1 MNSDESLIKVS
12 PGLLSALSKGS
23 LSLNVFP
30 RDILVLECLVAG
42 TSFRKLDNVKDQLRE
57 TVELEV
63 KRESQN
69 EFDHFAIALWFQN
82 TKIGYIPKDRNEV
95 LARLMDAG
103 KQFYATIS
111 AKEMEGNWL
120 KLEIKVML
128 KD

>member
-1 MNSDESLIKVS
+1 MNNDESLIKVS

-63 KRESQN
+63 KREPQN

-82 TKIGYIPKDRNEV
+82 TKIGYIPKDKNEV